1 MSGGPPD
8 QEEPDVVGEE
18 YRRASAL
25 DAGRP
30 SEAVRRAVFDHAARL
45 AAERAA
51 TSAIPRR
58 DIKPAAASPR
68 RWRPAVFGSLAAAAV
83 AGLLVAPHFWRP
95 QAPPTTTLAPTADRA
110 PAADEAPPA
119 AQAPSTLVNR
129 PRPSKSDNAIDSG
142 ASAARGAR
150 VAAPAAPA
158 ADAAERGADPAAAL
172 RRAAETG
179 DARALQ
185 VLLDAR
191 RDMDPGEIDARD
203 TGGRT
208 ALMLATLFG
217 HANVVTVL
225 LAHGADPN
233 AADADGRTPLQ
244 AATAGGRQ
252 EIIRSLRGAG
262 AR

>member
-25 DAGRP
+25 NAGRP

-58 DIKPAAASPR
+58 DIKPAAASRR

-95 QAPPTTTLAPTADRA
+95 QAPPTTTLAPTADR
-110 PAADEAPPA
+110 
-119 AQAPSTLVNR
+119 
-129 PRPSKSDNAIDSG
+129 
-142 ASAARGAR
+142 
-150 VAAPAAPA
+150 APA